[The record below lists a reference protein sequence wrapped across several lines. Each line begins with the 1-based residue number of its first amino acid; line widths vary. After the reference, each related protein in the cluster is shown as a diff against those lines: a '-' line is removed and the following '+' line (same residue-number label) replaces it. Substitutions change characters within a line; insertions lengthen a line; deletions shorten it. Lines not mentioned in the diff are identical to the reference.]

1 MSSRR
6 SRAAVPMAELLV
18 FPALIAYG
26 EAAVA
31 YAGDL
36 RGPGT
41 AGRLATWGVRIG
53 WLVQTALLVVQ
64 ASRSD
69 GFPWGTWAGALN
81 LFVWLVVGTY
91 LIWGCRPGYRL
102 LGLGV
107 MPPAVALLALAWV
120 GGGAEIGG
128 GDDAGFPLA
137 LHVGLMLAAFAGF
150 TLAAG
155 LAALYLWEERRL
167 KRRDATV
174 LRLRMP
180 PLEALDRLSAR
191 TAAVALGL
199 LSAGIVAGLATLD
212 GTGVDVAM
220 VVSVGIWAVFA
231 AVLVLRRGAG
241 LRGRRAARLVIA
253 GFALVAIVLPLTHF
267 AS

>member
-1 MSSRR
+1 
-6 SRAAVPMAELLV
+6 MAELLV

-174 LRLRMP
+174 LRRRMP
-180 PLEALDRLSAR
+180 PLEALDRSRRERLQSRWASCPPASSR
-191 TAAVALGL
+191 AWRR
-199 LSAGIVAGLATLD
+199 S
-212 GTGVDVAM
+212 TGPEWM
-220 VVSVGIWAVFA
+220 SRWSCRSVIWAVFA
-231 AVLVLRRGAG
+231 AVLVLRLGCGPARSAS
-241 LRGRRAARLVIA
+241 RAARDRGLRPRRRRAPSHPFRLVTVLTA
-253 GFALVAIVLPLTHF
+253 VLP
-267 AS
+267 